1 MVRLG
6 EHDITQAEE
15 TDATVELRIA
25 RVLAHPAWNPATL
38 DNDLALVK
46 LVRVGNLLAACS
58 PLERFLL
65 LLSIQKCS
73 HSLNS
78 VLIVSYHLTI
88 MHLTYFISG
97 RECELQPQHS
107 AGVSPR
113 PVPEHHGAGR
123 TAGGHGAAESHDA
136 EKTGI

>member
-46 LVRVGNLLAACS
+46 LVSRLVFKVTT
-58 PLERFLL
+58 E
-65 LLSIQKCS
+65 Q
-73 HSLNS
+73 
-78 VLIVSYHLTI
+78 T
-88 MHLTYFISG
+88 
-97 RECELQPQHS
+97 QH
-107 AGVSPR
+107 
-113 PVPEHHGAGR
+113 
-123 TAGGHGAAESHDA
+123 
-136 EKTGI
+136 